1 MPEERET
8 IESRSSASQEV
19 YQQTKFMAWFEKAF
33 PWLLVSGAALGLV
46 LMIFLPVIFFQ
57 EKTAEQLLAQSNL
70 RLALLYTTGG
80 VIAALG
86 LLETYRKNTND
97 RAKANADIKAALKN
111 QEHQAEVLKEQIRQF
126 DENAFKERK
135 AERRERYTKAIEQ
148 LGDEKAPIRTG
159 GVYTLVGLVDEWLE
173 EESISEDER
182 LKEGQVIINN
192 LCAYIRSPFTLASH
206 YDELSQDSP
215 TGSYENR
222 AQEFYTDKAMLES
235 EADVRLSIVEEIHKK
250 VRWSPAKGKITKKD
264 NIIHKPSIDNILEG
278 QWSKFTYNFSGS
290 NFFYPVNLNGSY
302 WMESINLNNS
312 CFHEDLN
319 LRDSYYRGNVNFC
332 NSTYK
337 NSAYFQDNTYY
348 KNAIFKDSKYCT
360 SVTAKPSNKCAD
372 FSGSTYYN
380 YTDFKNSKYY
390 NDAFFND
397 SNYYSKINFSNSK
410 HYNNYQGAKRN
421 YSIANFS
428 FSKYFDVVKFDN
440 LEVEGHVYFDNSIYA
455 GGLITSSNP
464 ESDNY
469 KTYYACTFE
478 RSKFHQLTKFE
489 KSCYIGE
496 TYFKNST
503 YLGETIFKNSIY
515 CGIAD
520 FSSSKYY
527 NTVDFSFSKYLS
539 RVYFQKSE
547 YFKNSYFTHSLYKGK
562 SLASKRIYNGV
573 IKFNSSIY
581 INDVNL
587 SSSIYK
593 NNAPLF
599 FIESS
604 KSRSMS
610 KFASKYN
617 NFTES
622 ATTKKTIAIDP
633 HTNLPEK
640 CASLTVHEK
649 RYILDLLDSIDIDK
663 IIYNPESMSSE
674 NKSEIIN
681 RINNTLDEDF
691 GYCLQSMVYF

>member
-1 MPEERET
+1 MSEEREDVET
-8 IESRSSASQEV
+8 TLEQGTTPDASQQKGKWRAIDRIAGSTLVVEV
-19 YQQTKFMAWFEKAF
+19 LLSIIWAIVWAFCRFEHQLQVYLALVLIILAGGYLALIFCPIFKKDDDPRWFHARILSSGIVGGSYAFLLPAVMGLEEGSVTSGGAAALRQAILLATGGLIALIALGETRRKNDNDREAAESLQKHQQDTLNQQKKQFEKQ
-33 PWLLVSGAALGLV
+33 LEKQ
-46 LMIFLPVIFFQ
+46 Q
-57 EKTAEQLLAQSNL
+57 E
-70 RLALLYTTGG
+70 
-80 VIAALG
+80 
-86 LLETYRKNTND
+86 
-97 RAKANADIKAALKN
+97 
-111 QEHQAEVLKEQIRQF
+111 QF
-126 DENAFKERK
+126 EANAFKERK
-135 AERRERYTKAIEQ
+135 AERRERYTKAVEQ
-148 LGDEKAPIRTG
+148 LGDEKAPIRIG

-173 EESISEDER
+173 EDKLSEDER
-182 LKEGQVIINN
+182 IKEGQVIINS

-250 VRWSPAKGKITKKD
+250 VRWSPAKGKITKKN
-264 NIIHKPSIDNILEG
+264 NIIHKPSIDKILEG
-278 QWSKFTYNFSGS
+278 QWSKFTYNFSDS

-440 LEVEGHVYFDNSIYA
+440 LEVEGHAYFDNSIYA
-455 GGLITSSNP
+455 GGFITSSNP

-489 KSCYIGE
+489 KSCYIGK
-496 TYFKNST
+496 TYFNNST

-515 CGIAD
+515 CGITD

-539 RVYFQKSE
+539 LVYFQKSE

-562 SLASKRIYNGV
+562 LLASKSIYNGV

-599 FIESS
+599 FIEGS

-622 ATTKKTIAIDP
+622 ATTKK
-633 HTNLPEK
+633 
-640 CASLTVHEK
+640 
-649 RYILDLLDSIDIDK
+649 LL
-663 IIYNPESMSSE
+663 
-674 NKSEIIN
+674 
-681 RINNTLDEDF
+681 
-691 GYCLQSMVYF
+691 Q

>member
-562 SLASKRIYNGV
+562 LLASKSIYNGV

-622 ATTKKTIAIDP
+622 ATTKK
-633 HTNLPEK
+633 NY
-640 CASLTVHEK
+640 CN
-649 RYILDLLDSIDIDK
+649 R
-663 IIYNPESMSSE
+663 SS
-674 NKSEIIN
+674 
-681 RINNTLDEDF
+681 
-691 GYCLQSMVYF
+691 Y